1 MSASPLVRLTDAA
14 GPLPPISLAVT
25 PGLGVVLGGEGR
37 GKTTVLRWLAGQL
50 VPTSGALSR
59 ATAEAWLEDPSD
71 PAADP
76 LPAAAWLAERR
87 PRHPAWSAATEAAL
101 AEALGL
107 VEHLA
112 KPLYM
117 LSTGSRRKLGLLGA
131 AASGAPLT
139 LLDGPWAALDARSGR
154 VLDELLAEAADG
166 RERAW
171 AVADYAWPERLAGL
185 PLAWRLDLGD

>member
-1 MSASPLVRLTDAA
+1 MTTPPLVRLTAAA
-14 GPLPPISLAVT
+14 GPLPALSLTVT

-37 GKTTVLRWLAGQL
+37 GKTTVLRWLSGQSA
-50 VPTSGALSR
+50 PTSGSLER
-59 ATAEAWLEDPSD
+59 ATGEAWLEDPSD
-71 PAADP
+71 PAADAQV
-76 LPAAAWLAERR
+76 AAAWLAERR
-87 PRHPAWSAATEAAL
+87 PRHPAWSAATESAL
-101 AEALGL
+101 AQALGL

-154 VLDELLAEAADG
+154 VLDELLAEAAEG
-166 RERAW
+166 TTRAW
-171 AVADYAWPERLAGL
+171 VVADYAWPERLAGL